1 MTSWLE
7 SVRWDLLGGGFQ
19 IALCAGVLFSWFRR
33 WIRRRSGPHAEPGA
47 LNPEFSREVF
57 LQTIRQETEHA
68 MQTILTAVETERNR
82 LQRALED
89 AGASSVSTET
99 EIGTS
104 AEAPVVF
111 RWGDRDHDGSGL
123 NRYDG
128 LEQFIE
134 QGLSSRQ
141 IADRMKLPAG
151 EIELAM
157 KLRGRQA
164 GPDRMEAIRQ

>member
-19 IALCAGVLFSWFRR
+19 IALCAGVLFSWV
-33 WIRRRSGPHAEPGA
+33 RRRIRSRSGSHAEPGVLA
-47 LNPEFSREVF
+47 PVFSREVF

-104 AEAPVVF
+104 VEAPVVF
-111 RWGDRDHDGSGL
+111 RWGDRNHEDTGP

-128 LEQFIE
+128 LEKFIE

-141 IADRMKLPAG
+141 IADRMNLPAG

-157 KLRGRQA
+157 KLRGRHA
-164 GPDRMEAIRQ
+164 GTDQVEAIRQ